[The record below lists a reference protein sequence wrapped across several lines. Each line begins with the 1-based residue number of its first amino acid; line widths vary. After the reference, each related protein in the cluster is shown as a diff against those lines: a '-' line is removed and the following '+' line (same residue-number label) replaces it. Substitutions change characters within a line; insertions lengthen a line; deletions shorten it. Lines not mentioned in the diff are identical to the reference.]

1 MAIVLKPKND
11 TKTTV
16 IVDDGTYKATLSNI
30 SQFSNAFGNR
40 IGFEFTLHGAGV
52 EGEKVMRSTNSAL
65 SARSKLAEM
74 ITGITGRELTKD
86 ELANGFDV
94 ESLIGKSC
102 MVLVLTSKSKSGAVY
117 SNVEKI
123 FQVVT

>member
-11 TKTTV
+11 TKTAV
-16 IVDDGTYKATLSNI
+16 IVNDGTYKATLSNI

-40 IGFEFTLHGAGV
+40 IGFEFTLHGDGV

-102 MVLVLTSKSKSGAVY
+102 MVLVLTSKSKNGAVY

-123 FQVVT
+123 FQAVA